1 MDLELRE
8 DIVAKRIHFRVI
20 IVYIEF
26 KAMELMKSHG
36 DECRHWREM
45 SQDWVLGYF
54 RIQLGRWRG
63 TNRGNWERMINKVG

>member
-8 DIVAKRIHFRVI
+8 DIVAKRTHFRVI

-36 DECRHWREM
+36 DECRH
-45 SQDWVLGYF
+45 
-54 RIQLGRWRG
+54 
-63 TNRGNWERMINKVG
+63 